1 MGMRITIQ
9 VTCDTPEDAKLA
21 IERLTRTHKTWDE
34 QVDSGGVTTTMQTG
48 PRPATNEA
56 RIDKIMGAPPERV
69 NVSPGEPA
77 IGKIGKDT
85 QEALIDALKTGVAP
99 DKPQK
104 WVEHYKLLW
113 KRSLV
118 KFDGEEYYL

>member
-9 VTCDTPEDAKLA
+9 VTCDTVQDAQEALA
-21 IERLTRTHKTWDE
+21 RLGRTHKTWDE
-34 QVDSGGVTTTMQTG
+34 QIDGVTTTMQTG
-48 PRPATNEA
+48 VRPTTNES
-56 RIDKIMGAPPERV
+56 RIDKIMGAPAARP
-69 NVSPGEPA
+69 NVSPGEPS

-113 KRSLV
+113 KRGLV
-118 KFDGEEYYL
+118 KFDGAEYYL

>member
-34 QVDSGGVTTTMQTG
+34 MDGVTTTMQTG
-48 PRPATNEA
+48 PRPVTSEA

-69 NVSPGEPA
+69 NVSPGEPS
-77 IGKIGKDT
+77 ISKIGKDT
-85 QEALIDALKTGVAP
+85 QYALIDALKTGVAP

-113 KRSLV
+113 KRGLV
-118 KFDGEEYYL
+118 KFDGEYYL